1 MVFTSFRK
9 LPFPG
14 ALEIVFARCREHMA
28 DKMQTKMTVQV
39 VGINPAL
46 WKVAGKFSMAG
57 PVKEL
62 LAIDMDPKNPI
73 LPM

>member
-1 MVFTSFRK
+1 
-9 LPFPG
+9 
-14 ALEIVFARCREHMA
+14 MA